1 TLSERIRVLISI
13 ASGLDYLHSGYDFPI
28 VHYDLKPS
36 NILLDRDWE
45 AHVSDFGIA
54 RILGLHLQDR
64 NTLSSSAALQGTV
77 GYLAPEIAYIREV
90 TPKVD
95 VFSFGIIV
103 MEFLTKRR
111 PAWLSEKDDGLLVSL
126 PEAVEKAVANRMK
139 EFINILDP
147 MLAMDDTKGA
157 NNLCINFNPFG
168 LYRIKVAV
176 EDDNGHGVFVLF
188 DRETAYLLKK
198 SCADLFG
205 EVQKDAN
212 TNCGL
217 FIDFLGENDAGVP
230 GLEDISSE
238 VDIMKEKGKTV
249 DDSVPVDGE
258 CNLDIEEVLSA
269 VLDGSPIHVIKQE
282 TAENLPMGAK
292 VKRNLKNNFD
302 EVAYEGLA
310 PAFKV
315 LKNRDS

>member
-1 TLSERIRVLISI
+1 
-13 ASGLDYLHSGYDFPI
+13 
-28 VHYDLKPS
+28 
-36 NILLDRDWE
+36 
-45 AHVSDFGIA
+45 
-54 RILGLHLQDR
+54 
-64 NTLSSSAALQGTV
+64 
-77 GYLAPEIAYIREV
+77 
-90 TPKVD
+90 
-95 VFSFGIIV
+95 
-103 MEFLTKRR
+103 
-111 PAWLSEKDDGLLVSL
+111 
-126 PEAVEKAVANRMK
+126 
-139 EFINILDP
+139 
-147 MLAMDDTKGA
+147 
-157 NNLCINFNPFG
+157 
-168 LYRIKVAV
+168 
-176 EDDNGHGVFVLF
+176 
-188 DRETAYLLKK
+188 
-198 SCADLFG
+198 
-205 EVQKDAN
+205 